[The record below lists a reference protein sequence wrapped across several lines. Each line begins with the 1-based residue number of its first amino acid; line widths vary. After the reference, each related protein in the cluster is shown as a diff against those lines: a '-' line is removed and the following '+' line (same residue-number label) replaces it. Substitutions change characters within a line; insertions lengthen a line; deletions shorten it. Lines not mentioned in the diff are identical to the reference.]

1 MYTPTHAEAFAQVS
15 WAVFGKLHSL
25 HCEWRD
31 GSHCWP
37 AVRPLLGFP
46 VLPYLPPF
54 FFFYFSVFVRAEKD
68 DSLLHF
74 AILELFASRNMF
86 SEGANYKICS
96 YT

>member
-1 MYTPTHAEAFAQVS
+1 MQKLLHRYPGLSLENYIVCIVS
-15 WAVFGKLHSL
+15 EEMGATAGQLWDPSWVSL
-25 HCEWRD
+25 CCLI
-31 GSHCWP
+31 S
-37 AVRPLLGFP
+37 LFFF
-46 VLPYLPPF
+46 Y